1 MPFLK
6 QWYSK
11 YQDDG
16 LVILGVHSPEFDF
29 EKELDNVV
37 MATKDYSISWPV
49 ALDNNFILLQ
59 PVLAGQI
66 PHRQRRCG
74 ALYPL
79 WRRPIRGN

>member
-29 EKELDNVV
+29 EKDLDNVV
-37 MATKDYSISWPV
+37 EATKKFNITWPV
-49 ALDNNFILLQ
+49 AMDDNFIT
-59 PVLAGQI
+59 
-66 PHRQRRCG
+66 
-74 ALYPL
+74 
-79 WRRPIRGN
+79 WRSYSNRFWPAKYLVDKDGVVRYTHFGEG